1 MYFPFLRGKQNEL
14 LALRELLDQ
23 GKLSE
28 KIVPIIEPVK
38 KSATFR
44 ILLEQFDIAG
54 RQIAVVQNS
63 TLSNYMGFDS
73 EEISRIKKTSN
84 FIPAYFLPAN
94 ESRRREPNQKSMEI
108 ITSDSSFSDFDS
120 LKDSHDYVVVHE
132 DNRRAIRSLKNLDG
146 ISPIELDQG
155 LHKKKRNVDYAE
167 EPDEFFSEEHKFYT
181 EEKYAGFSDYSI
193 IGEEYVE
200 AGFAAK
206 AVAIHLVY
214 FDEENN
220 LRIHHF
226 VSDSN
231 DDIFNPGNKF
241 SEALE
246 KMMKWITS
254 ESFDDGKNSSAAL
267 NEFKRIAKAG
277 SYPGLGA
284 VKKLSIEH
292 HLEIMGK
299 FLDGKIK

>member
-84 FIPAYFLPAN
+84 FIPAYFLPAS

-108 ITSDSSFSDFDS
+108 IASNSSFSDFDS

-132 DNRRAIRSLKNLDG
+132 DNRRAILSLKTLDG

-155 LHKKKRNVDYAE
+155 LHKKERNVDYAE
-167 EPDEFFSEEHKFYT
+167 EPDEFF
-181 EEKYAGFSDYSI
+181 
-193 IGEEYVE
+193 
-200 AGFAAK
+200 
-206 AVAIHLVY
+206 
-214 FDEENN
+214 
-220 LRIHHF
+220 LRNINF
-226 VSDSN
+226 
-231 DDIFNPGNKF
+231 
-241 SEALE
+241 
-246 KMMKWITS
+246 MR
-254 ESFDDGKNSSAAL
+254 
-267 NEFKRIAKAG
+267 KR
-277 SYPGLGA
+277 S
-284 VKKLSIEH
+284 
-292 HLEIMGK
+292 M
-299 FLDGKIK
+299 